1 MYKFTKD
8 CMTGIESIDKE
19 HEQLFKIINEAQALL
34 EEQAVDVKTVKSIV
48 AHLVDY
54 AAEHFAH
61 EESYM
66 ESINDPELM
75 RQKKEH
81 TDFTN
86 KVKSVDFDNMTDE
99 ESRKELAELVKF
111 LAKWLYHHILGSDIM
126 IGKLEPVVHKTQD
139 SKKAENV
146 STAKKGMFEF
156 TDEYKTDID
165 FVDAE
170 HKKLFEIIER
180 TYEVI
185 NDYYLHD
192 KYDHIVSIINELKD
206 YTKLHFKDEEEYM
219 EKIGYEGL
227 AAQKLAHESF
237 VDRLTGINMEEVDD
251 GQQEYLFELIDYLL
265 EWLKNHIL
273 KMDKQI
279 PAK

>member
-1 MYKFTKD
+1 MSRGLGDVYK
-8 CMTGIESIDKE
+8 
-19 HEQLFKIINEAQALL
+19 
-34 EEQAVDVKTVKSIV
+34 
-48 AHLVDY
+48 
-54 AAEHFAH
+54 
-61 EESYM
+61 
-66 ESINDPELM
+66 
-75 RQKKEH
+75 RQ
-81 TDFTN
+81 
-86 KVKSVDFDNMTDE
+86 
-99 ESRKELAELVKF
+99 
-111 LAKWLYHHILGSDIM
+111 
-126 IGKLEPVVHKTQD
+126 
-139 SKKAENV
+139 
-146 STAKKGMFEF
+146 AKKGMFEF

-237 VDRLTGINMEEVDD
+237 VDRLTGIKAGEVDD

>member
-61 EESYM
+61 E
-66 ESINDPELM
+66 
-75 RQKKEH
+75 
-81 TDFTN
+81 
-86 KVKSVDFDNMTDE
+86 
-99 ESRKELAELVKF
+99 
-111 LAKWLYHHILGSDIM
+111 
-126 IGKLEPVVHKTQD
+126 
-139 SKKAENV
+139 
-146 STAKKGMFEF
+146 
-156 TDEYKTDID
+156 
-165 FVDAE
+165 
-170 HKKLFEIIER
+170 
-180 TYEVI
+180 
-185 NDYYLHD
+185 
-192 KYDHIVSIINELKD
+192 
-206 YTKLHFKDEEEYM
+206 
-219 EKIGYEGL
+219 
-227 AAQKLAHESF
+227 SF

>member
-61 EESYM
+61 EEAYM

-81 TDFTN
+81 TDFAN

-227 AAQKLAHESF
+227 AAQKLAYR
-237 VDRLTGINMEEVDD
+237 D
-251 GQQEYLFELIDYLL
+251 
-265 EWLKNHIL
+265 
-273 KMDKQI
+273 
-279 PAK
+279 